1 MNLEK
6 LVAISGRSGL
16 FRMTSNRANGLIV
29 EDLDNGK
36 RFFVSARLHQFTPL
50 ASISIYTDTE
60 EETVELKQVF
70 KRMADNMET
79 TPPLDA
85 KAEGNELRSYFEKI
99 MPEHDREKVLISD
112 IKKLIKWFGFLKE
125 RNLLNFDE
133 VEVAEEENNETAKG

>member
-16 FRMTSNRANGLIV
+16 FRMTSNRSNGLVV

-50 ASISIYTDTE
+50 ASISIYTETE

-70 KRMADNMET
+70 KRMAENIET

-85 KAEGNELRSYFEKI
+85 KAEGHVLRTYFEKI
-99 MPEHDREKVLISD
+99 MPEHDHDKVLISD
-112 IKKLIKWFGFLKE
+112 IKKLIKWFSFLKE
-125 RNLLNFDE
+125 RNLLSFDE
-133 VEVAEEENNETAKG
+133 VAVAEEENSESTEG

>member
-6 LVAISGRSGL
+6 LVAVSGRSGL
-16 FRMTSNRANGLIV
+16 FRMASNRANGLVV

-70 KRMADNMET
+70 K
-79 TPPLDA
+79 
-85 KAEGNELRSYFEKI
+85 S
-99 MPEHDREKVLISD
+99 
-112 IKKLIKWFGFLKE
+112 
-125 RNLLNFDE
+125 
-133 VEVAEEENNETAKG
+133 